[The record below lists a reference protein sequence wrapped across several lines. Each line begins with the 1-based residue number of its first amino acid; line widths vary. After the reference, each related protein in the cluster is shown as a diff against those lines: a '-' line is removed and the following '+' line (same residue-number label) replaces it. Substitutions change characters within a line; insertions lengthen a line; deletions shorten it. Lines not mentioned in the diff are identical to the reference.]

1 MKLILEKESGSRI
14 EITTFP
20 FIVGRSSN
28 CNFTLD
34 SKMASRKHAQFTQDG
49 QNVFLEDL
57 NSSNGTF
64 VNLSPLS
71 GRVKI
76 YKKDQLKF
84 ADVRMKVLA
93 GPERP

>member
-20 FIVGRSSN
+20 FTVGRSAN
-28 CNFTLD
+28 CNFILD
-34 SKMASRKHAQFTQDG
+34 SKMASRKHAQFIQEGPD
-49 QNVFLEDL
+49 VFLEDL
-57 NSSNGTF
+57 NSSNGTY
-64 VNLSPLS
+64 VNLNPLS
-71 GRVKI
+71 GRIKI
-76 YKKDQLKF
+76 YQKDQLKF